1 MKSTLAW
8 LLVILLSAFASYHFA
23 YEGGYQSGLE
33 AGLEADRVARM
44 VAASEDLPFPG
55 LTGEVRDVLLLPDPI
70 ERVQRLAELLRE
82 LEPSALP
89 QVRQAYDSVLFD
101 LGDPE
106 LVLLGE
112 WWAKFDP
119 ESALD
124 WTRGNWGTRVP
135 RVVHAVIRAWARF
148 DPEAAYAKAGPLNT
162 EDQPF
167 APYVMAIVQGWSES
181 GMPGLDNFIATKMSG
196 PHQQRAT
203 TVNLRG
209 KIRKEGTEATI
220 IWAQSVPNEARLA
233 VNQRVASALAEVD
246 PLRATEF
253 AEKYMEG
260 AYGRFLPRRV
270 ATRWAKSNPLA
281 AMEWLSTLP
290 PGSNRDDG
298 VAETFRRWLGSDRRT
313 ARAWMKKVV
322 DDPDGRWLEPAAS
335 LYALD
340 TVLESPAEAA
350 QWALDHVSDPELSPP
365 AIGNSV
371 RYWLLEDEAAAT
383 EWLAESGLP
392 KELQAKILQIPD
404 GFRVNYERFLK
415 KE

>member
-167 APYVMAIVQGWSES
+167 AP
-181 GMPGLDNFIATKMSG
+181 
-196 PHQQRAT
+196 
-203 TVNLRG
+203 
-209 KIRKEGTEATI
+209 
-220 IWAQSVPNEARLA
+220 
-233 VNQRVASALAEVD
+233 
-246 PLRATEF
+246 
-253 AEKYMEG
+253 
-260 AYGRFLPRRV
+260 
-270 ATRWAKSNPLA
+270 
-281 AMEWLSTLP
+281 
-290 PGSNRDDG
+290 
-298 VAETFRRWLGSDRRT
+298 
-313 ARAWMKKVV
+313 
-322 DDPDGRWLEPAAS
+322 
-335 LYALD
+335 
-340 TVLESPAEAA
+340 
-350 QWALDHVSDPELSPP
+350 
-365 AIGNSV
+365 
-371 RYWLLEDEAAAT
+371 
-383 EWLAESGLP
+383 
-392 KELQAKILQIPD
+392 
-404 GFRVNYERFLK
+404 
-415 KE
+415 